1 MKAKDVFEILM
12 RENAEMLLAFLRS
25 NLSDAHAV
33 DDLFQETMIVAW
45 RRLDDFDQE
54 RSFGKWLRGIAS
66 NLVLAHFRKL
76 GKAEVAVE
84 QTTLDWLETRFAQIQ
99 SLKGDSFSEKLEL
112 LRDCVSAL
120 PEKYQTTIKARY
132 HQQLSLEQMVNQLSL
147 AMETIKKRLYRAKSQ
162 LGQCVEKKL
171 LALEASG

>member
-1 MKAKDVFEILM
+1 MKARDVFEILM

-25 NLSDAHAV
+25 NLSDGHVV

-66 NLVLAHFRKL
+66 NLMLAHFRKL

-84 QTTLDWLETRFAQIQ
+84 QETLDWLETRFAQIQ
-99 SLKGDSFSEKLEL
+99 SLKGDSFADKLEL
-112 LRDCVSAL
+112 LRECVAAL
-120 PEKYQTTIKARY
+120 PEKYQTTIQARY
-132 HQQLSLEQMVNQLSL
+132 HQQLSLEQMVDQLRVAL
-147 AMETIKKRLYRAKSQ
+147 ETIKKRLYRAKSQ
-162 LGQCVEKKL
+162 LGQCIEKKL
-171 LALEASG
+171 LAMEVG

>member
-1 MKAKDVFEILM
+1 MKARDVFEILM

-25 NLSDAHAV
+25 NLSDGHVV

-66 NLVLAHFRKL
+66 NLMLAHFRKL

-84 QTTLDWLETRFAQIQ
+84 QETLDWLETRFAKIQ
-99 SLKGDSFSEKLEL
+99 SLKGDSFADKLDL
-112 LRDCVSAL
+112 LRECVAAL
-120 PEKYQTTIKARY
+120 PEKYQTTIQARY
-132 HQQLSLEQMVNQLSL
+132 HQQLSLEQMVDQLRVAL
-147 AMETIKKRLYRAKSQ
+147 ETIKKRLYRAKSQ
-162 LGQCVEKKL
+162 LGQCMEKKL
-171 LALEASG
+171 LAIEVG

>member
-1 MKAKDVFEILM
+1 MKARDVFEILM

-25 NLSDAHAV
+25 NLSDGHVV

-66 NLVLAHFRKL
+66 NLMLAHFRKL

-84 QTTLDWLETRFAQIQ
+84 QETLDWLETRFAKIQ
-99 SLKGDSFSEKLEL
+99 SLKGDSFADKLEL
-112 LRDCVSAL
+112 LRECVAAL
-120 PEKYQTTIKARY
+120 PEKYQTTIQARY
-132 HQQLSLEQMVNQLSL
+132 HQQLSLEQMVDQLRVAL
-147 AMETIKKRLYRAKSQ
+147 ETIKKRLYRAKSQ
-162 LGQCVEKKL
+162 LGQCMEKKL
-171 LALEASG
+171 LAIEVG